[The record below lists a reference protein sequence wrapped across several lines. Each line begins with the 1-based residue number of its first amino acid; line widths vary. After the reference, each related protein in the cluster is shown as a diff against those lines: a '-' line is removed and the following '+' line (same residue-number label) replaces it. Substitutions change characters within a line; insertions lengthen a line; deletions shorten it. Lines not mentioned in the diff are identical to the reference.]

1 MTAQEVT
8 PVRPGVRAVAGAPLV
23 SAPFATAMVDVGRER
38 PDVVVIS
45 ADLSKYT
52 DVAPFARAFPDR
64 FFQVG
69 MAEQNMMG
77 IAGGLAKTG
86 FTPVA
91 VTYAV
96 FATRRAGEQ
105 VQMALATGSRTAVV
119 AAFLPGLTTP
129 FRATHQATDDLAIM
143 RAVPGMTVIDPMDAT
158 ELAAA
163 VRAAVSAGGPVY
175 LRAQRGDVPELITP
189 PADFEI
195 GRTRLL
201 RDGDGGGDAGLIGT
215 GLGSQWALEAA
226 DLLAGRG
233 LRAAVLHV
241 PTLKPLDHEAIAAFA
256 ARFPAVTTV
265 ENHSVIGALGSAV
278 CEAVA
283 GTGLPCRVI
292 RRGVPDRW
300 APAGPLDYLR
310 RSLGLDAESLAD
322 AVAESTGGRS

>member
-1 MTAQEVT
+1 MPDSTGAVAPVLPE
-8 PVRPGVRAVAGAPLV
+8 VRPIASAPLV
-23 SAPFATAMVDVGRER
+23 SAPFATAMEEIGREH
-38 PDVVVIS
+38 PDVVVLS

-77 IAGGLAKTG
+77 IAGGLAKTA

-105 VQMALATGSRTAVV
+105 VQMALATSGHTSAVI

-158 ELAAA
+158 ELAESIKAA
-163 VRAAVSAGGPVY
+163 ITAGGPVY
-175 LRAQRGDVPELITP
+175 LRAQRGDVPAILAP
-189 PADFEI
+189 PSGFVI
-195 GRTRLL
+195 GRSVLL
-201 RDGDGGGDAGLIGT
+201 RDGGDAGIIGT
-215 GLGSQWALEAA
+215 GLGSQWAIEAA
-226 DLLAGRG
+226 ERLAARG
-233 LRAAVLHV
+233 VQAAVLHV
-241 PTLKPLDHEAIAAFA
+241 PTIKPLDSEAIAGFA

-278 CEAVA
+278 CEVVA
-283 GTGLPCRVI
+283 GAGIACRVS

-310 RSLGLDAESLAD
+310 RSLGLDAGSLAT
-322 AVAESTGGRS
+322 AVAASAGGR

>member
-1 MTAQEVT
+1 VPDIKAGAAAQVL
-8 PVRPGVRAVAGAPLV
+8 PQVRSVAAAPLV
-23 SAPFATAMVDVGRER
+23 SAPFATALVDLGRER

-52 DVAPFARAFPDR
+52 DVAPFAQAFPNR

-105 VQMALATGSRTAVV
+105 VQMALATGHRAAVV

-129 FRATHQATDDLAIM
+129 FRATHQATEDLAIM
-143 RAVPGMTVIDPMDAT
+143 RAVPGLTVIDPMDAT
-158 ELAAA
+158 ELSAAI
-163 VRAAVSAGGPVY
+163 RAAVTAGGPVY
-175 LRAQRGDVPELITP
+175 LRAQRGDVPAIIDSS
-189 PADFEI
+189 AGFEI
-195 GRTRLL
+195 GRSVLVRE
-201 RDGDGGGDAGLIGT
+201 GDDVGLIGT

-226 DLLAGRG
+226 ELLAARG
-233 LRAAVLHV
+233 VQAAVLHV
-241 PTLKPLDHEAIAAFA
+241 PTLKPLDAEAIVGFA

-278 CEAVA
+278 CESVA
-283 GTGLPCRVI
+283 GAGIGCRVI
-292 RRGVPDRW
+292 RRGVPDQW

-310 RSLGLDAESLAD
+310 RSLKLDAESLAD
-322 AVAESTGGRS
+322 EVIASAGGR

>member
-1 MTAQEVT
+1 VPDMTADVRT
-8 PVRPGVRAVAGAPLV
+8 TVRPRVRRVGTAPLV
-23 SAPFATAMVDVGRER
+23 SAPFATTMVELGRER
-38 PDVVVIS
+38 SDVVVLS

-52 DVAPFARAFPDR
+52 DVAPFAHAFPDR

-105 VQMALATGSRTAVV
+105 VQMALATGGRGAVV

-158 ELAAA
+158 ELSGA
-163 VRAAVSAGGPVY
+163 VRAAVTAGGPVY
-175 LRAQRGDVPELITP
+175 LRAQRGDVPEIIAA
-189 PADFEI
+189 PADFRI
-195 GRTRLL
+195 GRSVLL
-201 RDGDGGGDAGLIGT
+201 RDGGDVGLIGT

-226 DLLAGRG
+226 ELLAGRG
-233 LRAAVLHV
+233 VQAAVLHV
-241 PTLKPLDHEAIAAFA
+241 PTLKPLDTDAIAGFA

-283 GTGLPCRVI
+283 GAGLACRVT
-292 RRGVPDRW
+292 RRGVPDQW

-310 RSLGLDAESLAD
+310 HRLGLDAESLAD
-322 AVAESTGGRS
+322 AVTVSAGGR

>member
-1 MTAQEVT
+1 MTAQEA
-8 PVRPGVRAVAGAPLV
+8 PLLHPGVGAVADAPLV
-23 SAPFATAMVDVGRER
+23 SAPFATAIVDIGRER
-38 PDVVVIS
+38 ADVVVIS

-52 DVAPFARAFPDR
+52 DVAPFAHAFPSR

-105 VQMALATGSRTAVV
+105 VQMALATGSRTSVV

-158 ELAAA
+158 ELAGAL
-163 VRAAVSAGGPVY
+163 RAAVSAGGPVY
-175 LRAQRGDVPELITP
+175 LRAQRGDVPQIITS
-189 PADFEI
+189 PADFQI
-195 GRTRLL
+195 GRCLLL
-201 RDGDGGGDAGLIGT
+201 RDGDDAGLIGT
-215 GLGSQWALEAA
+215 GLGTQWALEAA
-226 DLLAGRG
+226 ELLATRG
-233 LRAAVLHV
+233 IHAAVLHV
-241 PTLKPLDHEAIAAFA
+241 PTLKPLDAEAIAGFA

-283 GTGLPCRVI
+283 GVGLACRVI

-300 APAGPLDYLR
+300 APGAGPLDYLR

-322 AVAESTGGRS
+322 TVSENQSTGGR